1 MMTCYSDEVNVDAGS
16 KTVGKPAHD
25 ISCLLLLQLIAE
37 SESAGRSHGYGACRL
52 LLAHPSLRKALLDYP
67 ARRRTLQKLDVTKLL
82 GTNERLVCGD
92 LSATADK

>member
-1 MMTCYSDEVNVDAGS
+1 MMTCYSDEVNVDARS

-52 LLAHPSLRKALLDYP
+52 LLLAPPLVYRQLRVK
-67 ARRRTLQKLDVTKLL
+67 
-82 GTNERLVCGD
+82 
-92 LSATADK
+92 